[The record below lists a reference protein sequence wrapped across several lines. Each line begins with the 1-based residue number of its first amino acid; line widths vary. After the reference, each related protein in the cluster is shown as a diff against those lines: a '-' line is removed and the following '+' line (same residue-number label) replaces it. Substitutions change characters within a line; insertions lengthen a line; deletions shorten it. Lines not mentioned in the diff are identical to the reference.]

1 MTLNKMVPKCLKI
14 KRRGV
19 RRLGGGER
27 TKNGGGPTSRRTS
40 RRKQTNKQNNDL
52 FRSVLPIWLFFFM
65 DPIYTICFKKLYI
78 QIDIMNEW
86 VFLLYYFESILIL
99 YQLETYFF

>member
-1 MTLNKMVPKCLKI
+1 MAHEEWGRANK
-14 KRRGV
+14 
-19 RRLGGGER
+19 
-27 TKNGGGPTSRRTS
+27 PTNEQ
-40 RRKQTNKQNNDL
+40 KKTNKQTKQRPLSLSAANL
-52 FRSVLPIWLFFFM
+52 AIFFM